1 MTLPTFFELQFLVL
15 YVCKPGAIAVERPE
29 AGTRP
34 ATQQAEHPS
43 VRKKDQRPGEDYRHR
58 RVWKQALERTQ
69 WGCFA
74 QALPLL
80 QQPRQIRCQLS
91 RGII

>member
-1 MTLPTFFELQFLVL
+1 MCKSVAVAFE
-15 YVCKPGAIAVERPE
+15 RSE

-34 ATQQAEHPS
+34 ATQQAEHPP

-69 WGCFA
+69 WGCVA
-74 QALPLL
+74 QTLPLL
-80 QQPRQIRCQLS
+80 QQPREI
-91 RGII
+91 